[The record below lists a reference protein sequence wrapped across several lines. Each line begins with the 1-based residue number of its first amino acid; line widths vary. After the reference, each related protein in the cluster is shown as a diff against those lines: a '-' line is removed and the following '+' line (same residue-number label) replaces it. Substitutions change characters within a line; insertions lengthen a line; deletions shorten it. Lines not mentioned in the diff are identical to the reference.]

1 MGKTTTSVNLSASLS
16 AAEKKTLLVDMDP
29 QGNAGSGVGVDK
41 RAVTQ
46 SVYDV
51 LLGELS
57 IESVIKNTELSH
69 LHILPSNLD
78 LVGAELELSGAVSR
92 ESRLISALTPILSNY
107 DYIII
112 DCPPSLG
119 LLTLNALNASHGVI
133 TPVQCE
139 YYALEGIADLMST
152 VELVKT
158 SLNPR
163 LQVLGVLLTM
173 YDGRNNLSKQV
184 AEEIRF
190 HFGVQVF
197 QSIVPRN
204 VRLSEAPSHGRPI
217 ILYDIKSIGAI
228 KYLEFAQEVM
238 ARTPLLLEVPAKEK
252 AYGFAA
258 TATQGVGQGIGIAH
272 SVTTASGD
280 DTGEG

>member
-1 MGKTTTSVNLSASLS
+1 
-16 AAEKKTLLVDMDP
+16 MDP

-41 RAVTQ
+41 RAVQQ

-51 LLGELS
+51 LLGEVG
-57 IESVIKNTELSH
+57 IEKVIRDTELNH
-69 LHILPSNLD
+69 LKILPSSLD

-92 ESRLISALTPILSNY
+92 ESRLISALQPIVSQY
-107 DYIII
+107 DYVII

-152 VELVKT
+152 VELVKA
-158 SLNPR
+158 SLNPQ
-163 LQVLGVLLTM
+163 LQVIGVLLTM
-173 YDGRNNLSKQV
+173 YDGRNNLSRQV
-184 AEEIRF
+184 AEEIRL

-204 VRLSEAPSHGRPI
+204 VRLSEAPSHGRPV

-238 ARTPLLLEVPAKEK
+238 ARSPLLLKNITEEK
-252 AYGFAA
+252 PYGFAA
-258 TATQGVGQGIGIAH
+258 TATEGAGEGVGLAH
-272 SVTTASGD
+272 SDTTAGSNDSG
-280 DTGEG
+280 GGIQ